1 MMIRDLIKNTPT
13 LDDKEVTDLFN
24 ETGNPTL
31 APRVVKAMRTALTEG
46 EIE

>member
-1 MMIRDLIKNTPT
+1 MVRDLIKNNPD

-24 ETGNPTL
+24 QTGNPTL
-31 APRVVKAMRTALTEG
+31 APRVVKAMRAALTEG